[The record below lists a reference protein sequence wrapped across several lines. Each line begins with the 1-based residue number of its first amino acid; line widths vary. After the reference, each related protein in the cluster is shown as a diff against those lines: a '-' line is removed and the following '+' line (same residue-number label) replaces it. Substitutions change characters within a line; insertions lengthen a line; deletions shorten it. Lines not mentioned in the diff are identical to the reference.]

1 MKMEK
6 KDSIIYFVTQNEH
19 KFNEVLNIFSQE
31 KMKFELK
38 HCKLKIIEIQADS
51 NKDVALYKVKCIK
64 DKIHGSFFIEDAGFY
79 VDHPLNGFPG
89 VYSSYVFKTIG
100 NKGIIKLIDDFEH
113 TKAHFS
119 ALIGFFSKV
128 TDKISLF
135 EGKVDGRLSPE
146 IRGDK
151 GFGFDPIFIPN
162 ERPDKTFGELTIE
175 EKNKIS
181 HRGRALK
188 QLISFLKEQYPY

>member
-19 KFNEVLNIFSQE
+19 KFNEVLNIFNQE
-31 KMKFELK
+31 KIKLELK
-38 HCKLKIIEIQADS
+38 LCKLKTMEIQADS
-51 NKDVALYKVKCIK
+51 NREVALYKLQSIK
-64 DKIHGSFFIEDAGFY
+64 DKIDASYFIEDAGFY

-100 NKGIIKLIDDFEH
+100 NKGIINLIDDFKGS
-113 TKAHFS
+113 KAHFS
-119 ALIGFFSKV
+119 AIIAFYSRLK
-128 TDKISLF
+128 DKISLF
-135 EGKVDGRLSPE
+135 EGKINGRVSSE
-146 IRGDK
+146 IRGNK
-151 GFGFDPIFIPN
+151 GFGFDPIFIPD

-181 HRGRALK
+181 HRRRALK
-188 QLISFLKEQYPY
+188 QLISFLKEKNSY